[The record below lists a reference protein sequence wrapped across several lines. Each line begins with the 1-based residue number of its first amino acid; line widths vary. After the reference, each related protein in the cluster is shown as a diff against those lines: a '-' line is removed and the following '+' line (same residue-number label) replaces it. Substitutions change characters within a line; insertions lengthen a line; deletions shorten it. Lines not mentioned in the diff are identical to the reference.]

1 MSAPD
6 PTDEQL
12 ARRAAAGER
21 AATTA
26 LVERYRTILVGY
38 VRRCLK
44 VPEQDID
51 DIAGD
56 TWERALRKMHR
67 RQEGNFLAWLRTIA
81 LNVVRDRAK
90 KKRPA
95 VDSEVVGLVAAPEEQ
110 RPEANPKL
118 PGCLDRLKDTSP
130 KYHAAIIAVY
140 YEGQPQ
146 DEAAAALTVDPGTFR
161 TQLYKAKA
169 QLRKCL
175 EGENS

>member
-12 ARRAAAGER
+12 ARRARDGDR

-26 LVERYRTILVGY
+26 LVARYRKVLVGY
-38 VRRCLK
+38 VRKCLK

-51 DIAGD
+51 DVAGD
-56 TWERALRKMHR
+56 TWVRALGALPRRK
-67 RQEGNFLAWLRTIA
+67 EGNFLAWLRTIA
-81 LNVVRDRAK
+81 VNVVRDRAK

-95 VDSEVVGLVAAPEEQ
+95 VDSDVVGLVAAPEEQ

-118 PGCLDRLKDTSP
+118 PGCLDRLKDASP
-130 KYHAAIIAVY
+130 KYHAAVIAVY

-146 DEAAAALTVDPGTFR
+146 DAAAAALNVEPGTFR
-161 TQLYKAKA
+161 TQLFKAKA
-169 QLRKCL
+169 HLRTCL
-175 EGENS
+175 EGGTR

>member
-6 PTDEQL
+6 PTDEEL
-12 ARRAAAGER
+12 ARRAAVGDR

-38 VRRCLK
+38 VRRSLK

-51 DIAGD
+51 DVAGD
-56 TWERALRKMHR
+56 TWVRALGALPRRK
-67 RQEGNFLAWLRTIA
+67 EGNFLAWLRTIA
-81 LNVVRDRAK
+81 VNVVRDRAK
-90 KKRPA
+90 KKKPT

-118 PGCLDRLKDTSP
+118 PGCLDRLKDASP
-130 KYHAAIIAVY
+130 KYHAAVIAVY
-140 YEGQPQ
+140 YECQPQ
-146 DEAAAALTVDPGTFR
+146 DEAATALNVDPGTFR

-175 EGENS
+175 EGGNS